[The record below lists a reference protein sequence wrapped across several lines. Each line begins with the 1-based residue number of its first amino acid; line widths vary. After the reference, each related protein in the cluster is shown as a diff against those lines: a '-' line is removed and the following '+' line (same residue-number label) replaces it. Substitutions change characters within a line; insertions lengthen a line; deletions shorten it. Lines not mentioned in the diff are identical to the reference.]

1 LFLVLFFVAAAARV
15 GFSYIRGLGTFIGI
29 CAITGAFG
37 VADADVQGG
46 MTGDLSFMEPEFI
59 QISMCTVSA
68 AIFPYAAVFNVP
80 FWLMK
85 ADIFA
90 SLPFSFSLAS
100 YSSRHSISQPGM
112 ETGLDDND
120 SIFPELTNGYLSIC
134 VLHQKVTRFVHFM
147 IELSV
152 SLQ

>member
-1 LFLVLFFVAAAARV
+1 
-15 GFSYIRGLGTFIGI
+15 
-29 CAITGAFG
+29 
-37 VADADVQGG
+37 
-46 MTGDLSFMEPEFI
+46 MTSPSCNLNLSR
-59 QISMCTVSA
+59 SVCTVST

-80 FWLMK
+80 FWLEQV
-85 ADIFA
+85 DILA

-100 YSSRHSISQPGM
+100 YSSRHSISQPSL

-120 SIFPELTNGYLSIC
+120 SIFPELTNGYLTVC

-152 SLQ
+152 SLQEFHELYGP